1 MSYAQPKMAS
11 LTGLSEEPI
20 IHIVT
25 NSGLKSRG
33 LYNLG
38 LVNRYFSTLELP
50 LIYRDVE
57 FLWMGDR
64 LSRSFFQ
71 FQKPSRSSPN
81 ELCSCD
87 QLAYRVRGTMTLRGV
102 YFSDTTLSLTC
113 WCAHMVEDCTIMPIN
128 NTSWDKAKYGK
139 YDVLDSVPDIFEE
152 AGVKLSITF

>member
-1 MSYAQPKMAS
+1 MSSDLHGWFAKRPPGRADGHTPLYIEYSNFMSYAQPKMAS

-71 FQKPSRSSPN
+71 FQETIEKFPERTLLVRSVGI
-81 ELCSCD
+81 SCERYND
-87 QLAYRVRGTMTLRGV
+87 TPRSIFFGYNSLINLLVRPYGGGLHHH
-102 YFSDTTLSLTC
+102 
-113 WCAHMVEDCTIMPIN
+113 AHQ
-128 NTSWDKAKYGK
+128 
-139 YDVLDSVPDIFEE
+139 
-152 AGVKLSITF
+152 